1 MNEMTDNPDYRLV
14 MDFLQSIN
22 PGDMDEESA
31 EQLMKIGQRIEGGGQ
46 LSDQE
51 REMFMSV
58 VGAMPMNPGSAV
70 REGEM
75 GQMGG
80 MPMDPGSAVRFS
92 EMAPVPMHTAPSRAM
107 TVPMAT
113 TQGGPMNMQE
123 MIDAGIIS
131 PKRPQTRPTAQ
142 MESPRPRMRP
152 EGLGMQS
159 PRPRMRPDNLGG

>member
-58 VGAMPMNPGSAV
+58 VGAMPMNPGLAV

-80 MPMDPGSAVRFS
+80 MPMDPGSAVREGEMGQMGGMPMDLGSAVRPS
-92 EMAPVPMHTAPSRAM
+92 EMAPVPM
-107 TVPMAT
+107 
-113 TQGGPMNMQE
+113 Q
-123 MIDAGIIS
+123 
-131 PKRPQTRPTAQ
+131 
-142 MESPRPRMRP
+142 SPRPRMRP

>member
-22 PGDMDEESA
+22 PGDMGEESA
-31 EQLMKIGQRIEGGGQ
+31 EQLMQIGQRIEGGGQ

-58 VGAMPMNPGSAV
+58 VGAMPMNPGLAV

-80 MPMDPGSAVRFS
+80 MPMDPGSAVREG
-92 EMAPVPMHTAPSRAM
+92 EMAPVP
-107 TVPMAT
+107 
-113 TQGGPMNMQE
+113 
-123 MIDAGIIS
+123 
-131 PKRPQTRPTAQ
+131 

>member
-22 PGDMDEESA
+22 PGDMGEESA
-31 EQLMKIGQRIEGGGQ
+31 EQLMQIGQRIEGGGQ

-58 VGAMPMNPGSAV
+58 VGAMPDMRARTGA
-70 REGEM
+70 
-75 GQMGG
+75 
-80 MPMDPGSAVRFS
+80 
-92 EMAPVPMHTAPSRAM
+92 AM
-107 TVPMAT
+107 TEADLMPDMRAQTGAAMTEAEMEELRMREFNRKLQKEQQFAFDARQRQLESGNLPTGEAAGMVEVP
-113 TQGGPMNMQE
+113 
-123 MIDAGIIS
+123 
-131 PKRPQTRPTAQ
+131 Q